1 MKKTILLTA
10 LGICCMVAA
19 TSRTKGNKGGHGTK
33 GNQNATVTGAYSKLV
48 NECFSPE
55 ELELFNKPIE
65 NKKEELEKE
74 VRTLEIREY
83 RLLNKIEKIKKKD
96 KDLTIMKMSK
106 YGTATSTDAENT
118 DILLIRLEDALRLKS
133 TQK

>member
-1 MKKTILLTA
+1 MNIEEIKKDYKAGIPKKDIITKHHITIGQLNYQIVKNNWKRRKRK
-10 LGICCMVAA
+10 G
-19 TSRTKGNKGGHGTK
+19 TKGNKGGHGTK

-96 KDLTIMKMSK
+96 KDLTIMK
-106 YGTATSTDAENT
+106 NV
-118 DILLIRLEDALRLKS
+118 
-133 TQK
+133 